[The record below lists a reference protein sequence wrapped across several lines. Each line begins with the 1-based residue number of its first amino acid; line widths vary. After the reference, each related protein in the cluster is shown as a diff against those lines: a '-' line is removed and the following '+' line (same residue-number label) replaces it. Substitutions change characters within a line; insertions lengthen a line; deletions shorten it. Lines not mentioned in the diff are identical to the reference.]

1 MEWLYVGFLA
11 AFSAAALFGYMVGLR
26 KLLRPIFGDFDPD
39 ELTKFLLLGL
49 IFGLIIGIYWTL
61 RPLKDALFQDIVGGQ
76 WQPLAKMTSLVVIFP
91 LVMIYSFI
99 VDKLS
104 RKNLFFV
111 MATIYGTA
119 TLVIAWYFFDPV
131 YGLANP
137 TAEYG
142 RWLGWIWYWFVE
154 SFGSLIIALFWAF
167 ATDITSA
174 DSAKKGFFFVIML
187 GQVGGMLIPLMT
199 RIPKWYNISNA
210 YTVVGC
216 GLLIFM
222 IIPLVALFMKTI
234 PPEQMKG
241 FGEKKEE
248 APVETTTE
256 ESKGLLSYLHGIFM
270 GFFEGLWLLIS
281 KPYLLGI
288 FGVIA
293 FYEIIVTI
301 FDYIFKIKAETE
313 FLDKAEKLAFLG
325 SYATFTN
332 IATFLC
338 LVFGISKVQKKLGLT
353 ASLMLMPL
361 LVTIAVGVFRFYPNL
376 QALFWLMVLSKAVN
390 YALNSPSQKQLYIPT
405 SEQARYK
412 SQAWIESF
420 GGRGAKA
427 GGSFI
432 NKQHGNMLRKLGPE
446 WADPNYM
453 IKNRFGANDTV
464 SLWYIATVS
473 YAFLGVIAI
482 WLVVAY
488 FLGRTHKKA
497 VDENRVVC

>member
-1 MEWLYVGFLA
+1 MEWLYIGILA
-11 AFSAAALFGYMVGLR
+11 AFGAAMLFGYIIGLR
-26 KLLRPIFGDFDPD
+26 TLLRPIFGDFEPE
-39 ELTKFLLLGL
+39 ELTKFLLLGI
-49 IFGLIIGIYWTL
+49 IFGLIIGVYWTL
-61 RPLKDALFQDIVGGQ
+61 RPLKDALFQDIVGGIY
-76 WQPLAKMTSLVVIFP
+76 QPQAKLWSLVVIFP

-104 RKNLFFV
+104 RKNLFYV
-111 MATIYGTA
+111 MSAIYGTA

-131 YGLANP
+131 HGLANTIASP
-137 TAEYG
+137 D
-142 RWLGWIWYWFVE
+142 RWIGWIWYWFVE

-174 DSAKKGFFFVIML
+174 ESAKKGFFFVIML

-199 RIPKWYNISNA
+199 QVPKLYNISNA

-222 IIPLVALFMKTI
+222 IIPLVAYFLKAV
-234 PPEQMKG
+234 PPSQLKG
-241 FGEKKEE
+241 FGEQGVKE
-248 APVETTTE
+248 APQEAAQKDT
-256 ESKGLLSYLHGIFM
+256 GILSYFYNIFM
-270 GFFEGLWLLIS
+270 SFFEGLWLLIS

-288 FGVIA
+288 FGVIT
-293 FYEIIVTI
+293 FYEVIVTI
-301 FDYIFKIKAETE
+301 FDYIFKVKAETE
-313 FLDKAEKLAFLG
+313 ILDKAEKLAFLG
-325 SYATFTN
+325 SYATLTN
-332 IATFLC
+332 VATFLC
-338 LVFGISKVQKKLGLT
+338 LAFGISKVQKRLGLT
-353 ASLMLMPL
+353 ASLMLMPVLVL
-361 LVTIAVGVFRFYPNL
+361 LAVGVFRFFPNL

-432 NKQHGNMLRKLGPE
+432 NKQHGAMLRNLGPE
-446 WADPNYM
+446 WSDPNYM
-453 IKNRFGANDTV
+453 ITHRFGPNDTA
-464 SLWYIATVS
+464 SLWYIAAVS
-473 YAFLGVIAI
+473 YGFVGVIAV

-488 FLGRTHKKA
+488 FLGRTHKRA
-497 VDENRVVC
+497 IEENRLVC